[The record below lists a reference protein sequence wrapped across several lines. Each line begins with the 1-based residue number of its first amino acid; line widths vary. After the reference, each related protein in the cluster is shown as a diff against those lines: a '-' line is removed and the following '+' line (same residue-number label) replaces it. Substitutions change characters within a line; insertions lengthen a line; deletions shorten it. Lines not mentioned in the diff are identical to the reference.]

1 MPASSMVN
9 QAPPGDGILPTD
21 WPTRMLHC
29 RTRESPGRFRCEID
43 NFELCFCG
51 FLLEP
56 TIRTGA
62 GLMHSSLSFYRSRS
76 ILYGWLI
83 AGADDVECRADSN
96 DHQLSSSISPGG
108 LDPGS
113 QGFARSSISSS
124 NRTSAPRSQ
133 SWQQQQQQPQQHVV
147 GEGKLIDN
155 KLRDKLLS
163 FVERRSDRAVLRRSK
178 RDDLSSTDEINNY
191 YAKRISDVAAMASVQ
206 GEDIP
211 RITEVVLPASNLSDE
226 RIREENELLEH
237 LNREPFPDSHTSPT
251 SAGGVRK
258 NHPGSGKKGRRR
270 KGHKKKIKRIKPTV
284 EHRRAGSPTV
294 GAGSARTGQINSLL
308 TSETKLSLNESVQ
321 QSKARGGRKH
331 KQKQPGGGGGKRTSQ
346 TSSPAREGPGESQ
359 TLAKSSDRRGLE
371 KWDRKAGRDLIVLK
385 SDDIYDKNMQM
396 AVQKDATEDETI
408 LLADVVDSWSS
419 SSSSQQPTEQQLE
432 RPGRNE
438 PPPPPAGY
446 REAPKERRQKAQ
458 KKQQNQLKRYKKGDQ
473 LLSPASNILTLQQL
487 PPAPATDPSAA
498 VSSVTVVSSA
508 EDMHRT
514 EAVSLQRVIIAG
526 DLSCMKDDFIP
537 APAIPN
543 ADIKYLRNDLYGL
556 EHSFLEAEYHCR
568 VGYERRQPGPA
579 GRSENN
585 DSNLI
590 CRKSRWIGKRPSCVR
605 IKPAA
610 TVTATSGSDGT
621 SPLPGGTT
629 QQHGNKLCGRQ
640 HNCQQACHMRKDNDS
655 RVCSCFKGFK
665 MVDGR
670 CVDINECT
678 EYGEDICE
686 YGCSNTVGSFICKCP
701 KGLRVTDNNK
711 CMDVNECLL
720 RNGHGPC
727 QDTCINTWS
736 GYRCSCAGLPGTR
749 LAQDG
754 HSCEDIDECT
764 VNNGGCSHTCLNT
777 LGRAFCVC
785 PAGYMLD
792 DDWKTCIDIDECSN
806 QKSIR
811 QEFRCQGSCINTVG
825 SYRCLEPEDELDA
838 RDGPGLPVGS
848 QLLLLPK
855 QSDELDDGSDDTL
868 CPSGYYF
875 NTTMGDC
882 QDTNECSSDNAGC
895 QHHCINSDG
904 SYYCSCKYGFKLDP
918 DKHGCLVLNDSLKL
932 ADVACPPLF
941 PPRHGYLECSR
952 PIDEISDGP
961 NGGRLKIINRPGSQ
975 CILKCPTGYRL
986 EGKYS
991 KICGT
996 TGEWIGDES
1005 GSCIRFP
1012 QPRLTCPTSVNVE
1025 LHPNETD
1032 TTAVKLRRPKTDVSW
1047 ERDIV
1052 AEPLWAKKDTLLLPL
1067 GSINIS
1073 YTAKHPVSK
1082 LTTSCTFAVHVIA
1095 GRPPTVDFCPD
1106 TQIYTI
1112 EGRHESVKATWEEP
1126 IFSDNVGVVTITK
1139 SNSPGT
1145 DFGAGSHLI
1154 TYEAHDGA
1162 EWSSKCVFK
1171 IVVNVSKRKDVQHY
1185 QLPILYNRFYF

>member
-1 MPASSMVN
+1 MSEKCLPSIKTWSICDSVCCGDFQVCTDVGGYAGSLASTN
-9 QAPPGDGILPTD
+9 
-21 WPTRMLHC
+21 
-29 RTRESPGRFRCEID
+29 
-43 NFELCFCG
+43 N
-51 FLLEP
+51 
-56 TIRTGA
+56 
-62 GLMHSSLSFYRSRS
+62 
-76 ILYGWLI
+76 
-83 AGADDVECRADSN
+83 
-96 DHQLSSSISPGG
+96 HQLSSSISP
-108 LDPGS
+108 PGADS
-113 QGFARSSISSS
+113 SGSSRSKSSSISTSSISSS
-124 NRTSAPRSQ
+124 RRSQ
-133 SWQQQQQQPQQHVV
+133 SWPQHQHQQQQHVD

-163 FVERRSDRAVLRRSK
+163 YISSSSSQGGRRYRRAK
-178 RDDLSSTDEINNY
+178 RGESIFTEDKINKY
-191 YAKRISDVAAMASVQ
+191 YDNRISDEQPLQRGKTVPS
-206 GEDIP
+206 
-211 RITEVVLPASNLSDE
+211 ITEEVLQISNLTEE
-226 RIREENELLEH
+226 RIREENELLDH
-237 LNREPFPDSHTSPT
+237 LNQENFSESSS
-251 SAGGVRK
+251 SAAGIRLTEETDGTGAPRK
-258 NHPGSGKKGRRR
+258 KHPGGGKKGRRR
-270 KGHKKKIKRIKPTV
+270 KGHKKKIKRIKPT
-284 EHRRAGSPTV
+284 AGSSSDSSWNSNAP
-294 GAGSARTGQINSLL
+294 SAKENQRGTEEQINSSL
-308 TSETKLSLNESVQ
+308 TSVTKLSLNESEQ
-321 QSKARGGRKH
+321 Q
-331 KQKQPGGGGGKRTSQ
+331 QKQNHKPGWKKPRQ
-346 TSSPAREGPGESQ
+346 
-359 TLAKSSDRRGLE
+359 KSSSQLTAGAGSQRKMTSTKKSSIRSGRRDE
-371 KWDRKAGRDLIVLK
+371 NWARKAGQELVVLN
-385 SDDIYDKNMQM
+385 SDDIYDGNMQITVQRDAATEERNEAGGVREM
-396 AVQKDATEDETI
+396 INLSDEGDRWRQHQKD
-408 LLADVVDSWSS
+408 
-419 SSSSQQPTEQQLE
+419 QQQRKPT
-432 RPGRNE
+432 
-438 PPPPPAGY
+438 PA
-446 REAPKERRQKAQ
+446 ERRQK
-458 KKQQNQLKRYKKGDQ
+458 KLEKQRKQLKKFMKGDLVLMPPPEQ
-473 LLSPASNILTLQQL
+473 LQQL
-487 PPAPATDPSAA
+487 PPAPATEPNPR
-498 VSSVTVVSSA
+498 VSSVTFASD
-508 EDMHRT
+508 DMLRT
-514 EAVSLQRVIIAG
+514 EAVSLQRIIIVG

-543 ADIKYLRNDLYGL
+543 ADIKYLRNDVYGL
-556 EHSFLEAEYHCR
+556 ENSFLEAEYHCR
-568 VGYERRQPGPA
+568 LRYELRYPNVNG
-579 GRSENN
+579 NN
-585 DSNLI
+585 SNLI

-605 IKPAA
+605 IKKPSLSLSSSSSSSSSSSMASFSLNE
-610 TVTATSGSDGT
+610 VTTADGN
-621 SPLPGGTT
+621 SAIFPGN
-629 QQHGNKLCGRQ
+629 QDNDKNLCGKK
-640 HNCQQACHMRKDNDS
+640 HNCQQACYMLHNAT

-678 EYGEDICE
+678 EYGEDVCE
-686 YGCSNTVGSFICKCP
+686 YGCSNTIGSFTCKCP

-736 GYRCSCAGLPGTR
+736 GYRCSCSGLPGTR
-749 LAQDG
+749 LSDDG

-785 PAGYMLD
+785 PEGYMLD
-792 DDWKTCIDIDECSN
+792 DDWKTCIDIDECLN

-811 QEFRCQGSCINTVG
+811 QEFRCRENCVNTIG
-825 SYRCLEPEDELDA
+825 SYRCLLEDVVEGRPAGAGLDYDD
-838 RDGPGLPVGS
+838 RLT
-848 QLLLLPK
+848 K
-855 QSDELDDGSDDTL
+855 QVDDELDDENDDDTL
-868 CPSGYYF
+868 CPMGYYF

-882 QDTNECSSDNAGC
+882 QDTNECSQGNGGC

-904 SYYCSCKYGFKLDP
+904 SFYCSCKYGFKLDV
-918 DKHGCLVLNDSLKL
+918 DKHNCLVLNDSLKL

-1005 GSCIRFP
+1005 GTCIRYP
-1012 QPRLTCPTSVNVE
+1012 QPKLTCPTSVNVE

-1032 TTAVKLRRPKTDVSW
+1032 QTAVKLRRPKTDVSW

-1052 AEPLWAKKDTLLLPL
+1052 VEPFWAKKDVLLLPL
-1067 GSINIS
+1067 GPVNIS

-1082 LTTSCTFAVHVIA
+1082 LTSSCTFVVNVMA

-1112 EGRHESVKATWEEP
+1112 EGRHQSVKATWEEP

-1154 TYEAHDGA
+1154 TYEAHDEA

-1171 IVVNVSKRKDVQHY
+1171 IVVNVSKRKDVQHF